1 MNDGHHRTFNF
12 SKCQDSQSSTVM
24 IDPLI
29 NPRQREQQHTIS
41 DYTTKLNVSKA
52 VQVLPDQLKDSV
64 CDHL

>member
-1 MNDGHHRTFNF
+1 
-12 SKCQDSQSSTVM
+12 M